1 MKTKRRALNA
11 TEAMAMAMMYWSPRK
26 RLLILYKSK
35 QDARESLAVMR
46 AHVKVCAEPILTGN
60 PAGRT
65 VDRQA

>member
-1 MKTKRRALNA
+1 MTP

-46 AHVKVCAEPILTGN
+46 AHVKVCNEPLLTGD
-60 PAGRT
+60 PVGLT
-65 VDRQA
+65 TDRQA

>member
-46 AHVKVCAEPILTGN
+46 AHVKVCAEPLLTGEKVFD
-60 PAGRT
+60 PIARK
-65 VDRQA
+65 A